1 MGWDSA
7 PELSRRTDAWFGWSR
22 WTLKV
27 SSSACTGMLVRNRWR
42 RKSGHHC
49 RFSAVI
55 QRPAGQAMENEL
67 CIALQ

>member
-7 PELSRRTDAWFGWSR
+7 PELSRRSDAWFRWSR

-42 RKSGHHC
+42 WKSGCHC

-55 QRPAGQAMENEL
+55 QRPAGQAMENQL